1 VREGVVTGWKHRGY
15 DRDTPARHAST
26 RRGWPSPA
34 AWTLDPRPVAVEEEE
49 DDDVKLVTAIV
60 KPHKLEEVKDAL
72 QELGI
77 QGLTVSEVR
86 GYGRQRGH
94 TELYRGAEYAVE
106 FVPKVKLEVLAADTQ
121 VDDVIDAVIKYAR
134 SGQVGDGKVYV
145 TPVDRIV
152 RIRTGE
158 EDGDA
163 L

>member
-1 VREGVVTGWKHRGY
+1 VV
-15 DRDTPARHAST
+15 A
-26 RRGWPSPA
+26 
-34 AWTLDPRPVAVEEEE
+34 EEE
-49 DDDVKLVTAIV
+49 DDVKLVTAIV

-94 TELYRGAEYAVE
+94 TELYRGAEDAVE
-106 FVPKVKLEVLAADTQ
+106 FVPKVKLEVLASDTQ
-121 VDDVIDAVIKYAR
+121 VDDVVDTVIKYAR

>member
-1 VREGVVTGWKHRGY
+1 M
-15 DRDTPARHAST
+15 
-26 RRGWPSPA
+26 
-34 AWTLDPRPVAVEEEE
+34 
-49 DDDVKLVTAIV
+49 KLVTAIV
-60 KPHKLEEVKDAL
+60 KPHKLDEVKEAL

-94 TELYRGAEYAVE
+94 TEIYRGAEYSVE
-106 FVPKVKLEVLAADTQ
+106 FVPKVRLEILAADAQ
-121 VDDVIDAVIKYAR
+121 VGDVVDTVVKHAR
-134 SGQVGDGKVYV
+134 SGQVGDGKVFV
-145 TPVDRIV
+145 TSVERIV

>member
-1 VREGVVTGWKHRGY
+1 VDRTCRSPEEGSPSHPWTG
-15 DRDTPARHAST
+15 
-26 RRGWPSPA
+26 
-34 AWTLDPRPVAVEEEE
+34 EE
-49 DDDVKLVTAIV
+49 DDVKLVTAIV

-86 GYGRQRGH
+86 GYGRQHGH

-106 FVPKVKLEVLAADTQ
+106 FVPKVKLEVLTSSEQ
-121 VDDVIDAVIKYAR
+121 VDDVVDTIIKHAR

>member
-1 VREGVVTGWKHRGY
+1 MG
-15 DRDTPARHAST
+15 
-26 RRGWPSPA
+26 
-34 AWTLDPRPVAVEEEE
+34 EE
-49 DDDVKLVTAIV
+49 DDVKLVTAIV
-60 KPHKLEEVKDAL
+60 KPHKLEEVKGAL

-86 GYGRQRGH
+86 GYGRQHGH

-106 FVPKVKLEVLAADTQ
+106 FVPKVKLEVLTSSEQ
-121 VDDVIDAVIKYAR
+121 VDDVVDTIIKHAR